1 MFSCFIKLY
10 SIITKYMK
18 LQIVTLSEH
27 FKDWAI
33 SYIVKNWGATQLV
46 SRGKIYQAE
55 NVPGFVALADDQPG
69 GLITYR
75 IEAVE
80 CEILTI
86 NSSIE
91 GKGIGTALIDA
102 VEEEAR
108 SKGCSRIWL
117 ITTNDNTDAM
127 RFYRKR
133 GFDFRQ
139 IYRNAMVKSRRIKP
153 SIPLIGNHEI
163 PIKHE
168 IEFELILS
176 KNG

>member
-1 MFSCFIKLY
+1 MN
-10 SIITKYMK
+10 
-18 LQIVTLSEH
+18 LQIVTLSEDL
-27 FKDWAI
+27 KDWAI
-33 SYIVKNWGATQLV
+33 PYIVKNWGATQLV
-46 SRGKIYQAE
+46 SRGKTYQAE
-55 NVPGFVALADDQPG
+55 DLPGFVALADDQPG
-69 GLITYR
+69 GLIFYR
-75 IEAVE
+75 IEAHE

-108 SKGCSRIWL
+108 SKGCSRLWL

-127 RFYRKR
+127 RFYQKR

-139 IYRNAMVKSRRIKP
+139 IYRNAMEESRRIKP
-153 SIPLIGNHEI
+153 SIPLVGNHEI
-163 PIKHE
+163 PVKHE